1 MAKGRKGANRR
12 RPPKTRPK
20 HRSALMGT
28 IRVSRPG
35 TAEVETAEGTF
46 PVAPGGIRE
55 AMNGDTVGV
64 TLSPAHRG
72 PGKMARVQTVVS
84 RATTTFVGLYERLD
98 PLGAV
103 TPLDERIRR
112 DFFVLP
118 DDKSAER
125 LGVTDGDLVS
135 ARILSYPAR
144 GEAGVVTLDERVGS
158 PDEVDVNMEAVIAR
172 HDLPRSFPPSSEKEA
187 SFVKAGIAEALL
199 DPARLD
205 LRDVACV
212 TVDPQGARDYDD
224 AVFARKTEH
233 GYEVSVSIADVTHY
247 VAPGSSLDIEAASRT
262 CSVYLA
268 DRVLPMLPEQLSCD
282 VCSLVPGLDRLAM
295 NVTVQLDRAGSVT
308 GSAIAPAVIR
318 SRARLEYGQVDELL
332 GGAMEPGDLPVC
344 EGSPEVVA
352 ESLAALD
359 EVAYKR
365 KTLRHRRGSI
375 DFASSESKV
384 KVDAQGRPVGVARR
398 RATSATELVEEAM
411 LLANE
416 TVAAHL
422 AQRSVATAFRVHEQ
436 PSPDDLG
443 RVVPVLKEF
452 DLVDATQAA
461 AVAAGDP
468 FAIEGVLERARGTA
482 AELLVSTLLLRAMKR
497 AIYLP
502 RNDGHYALGAK
513 AYCHFTSPIRRY
525 PDMLVHRALRALA
538 QGKLSSREWRAAERL
553 LPQRCRDC
561 SDGERRA
568 AAAEH
573 ESQAIKMAEFYAG
586 RIGSVERGVVSGC
599 ERFGLFV
606 TLDETGATG
615 LLPVRRLGDQWFDY
629 NERLLTLTGEEDGV
643 RWRLGDEVAVCVE
656 SVDVPRG
663 RIDFVL
669 ADDGRRPTKPCHN
682 GCGPTNER
690 ES

>member
-20 HRSALMGT
+20 HRSALLGT

-46 PVAPGGIRE
+46 RVAPGGIRE

-64 TLSPAHRG
+64 TLSPAHHG
-72 PGKMARVQTVVS
+72 PGKMARVQTVVT

-125 LGVTDGDLVS
+125 LGVADGDLVS

-144 GEAGVVTLDERVGS
+144 GEAGVVTLDARVGS

-172 HDLPRSFPPSSEKEA
+172 HDLPRSFPPSAEREA
-187 SFVKAGIAEALL
+187 SFVKAGIAEALA
-199 DPARLD
+199 DPGRLD

-212 TVDPQGARDYDD
+212 TVDPHGARDYDD
-224 AVFARKTEH
+224 AVFARRTEH

-247 VAPGSSLDIEAASRT
+247 VAPGSSLDSEAASRT

-295 NVTVQLDRAGSVT
+295 NVTVQLDAGGSPT
-308 GSAIAPAVIR
+308 GSSIAPAVIR

-332 GGAMEPGDLPVC
+332 HGAMEPGDLPVC
-344 EGSPEVVA
+344 EGDPAVVA
-352 ESLAALD
+352 ESLFVLD

-365 KTLRHRRGSI
+365 RALRHRRGSI

-384 KVDAQGRPVGVARR
+384 TVDEDGRPVGVSVRR
-398 RATSATELVEEAM
+398 STSATELVEEAM

-416 TVAAHL
+416 IVAAHL

-436 PSPDDLG
+436 PSPEDLG
-443 RVVPVLKEF
+443 RVVPPLKEF
-452 DLVDATQAA
+452 DLVDAAQTA

-468 FAIEGVLERARGTA
+468 FAIEGVLERARGTT

-525 PDMLVHRALRALA
+525 PDMLVHRALKALA
-538 QGKLSSREWRAAERL
+538 HGELSSREWRAAERL

-615 LLPVRRLGDQWFDY
+615 LVPVRRLGDQWFAY

-643 RWRLGDEVAVCVE
+643 QWHLGDEVAVRVE
-656 SVDVPRG
+656 AVDVPRG

-669 ADDGRRPTKPCHN
+669 ADDDCKPTKPCHN
-682 GCGPTNER
+682 ECGPTIER